1 MFHNA
6 RDKGTVNFCI
16 KRYDGRTKPIAKT
29 RRKAG
34 KVMKEAPARVEPT
47 KYNCLLRARFK
58 SHKISTVVAPEEV
71 QKYQQQFNHLLRLS
85 IDGLK
90 KEKKPNKKSKKQ
102 KATQ

>member
-1 MFHNA
+1 M
-6 RDKGTVNFCI
+6 
-16 KRYDGRTKPIAKT
+16 
-29 RRKAG
+29 
-34 KVMKEAPARVEPT
+34 
-47 KYNCLLRARFK
+47 
-58 SHKISTVVAPEEV
+58 APEEV